1 MTKFELAIRKTL
13 EHEGGYVDHP
23 NDPGGATK
31 YGISLRWYRS
41 VIDPNATVNDIKS
54 MSVEDAKTLYRDHF
68 WIDAYDRI
76 FSERVAAKVFDM
88 AVNMGKSQAHKLAQ
102 RAAQACG
109 AKLEDDG
116 VLGPV
121 SIGAINGIDEG
132 AMMAALKATQAAFYR
147 SLASAKP
154 QFKSFINGWLKRAY
168 A

>member
-1 MTKFELAIRKTL
+1 MTKFEHAIRKTL

-23 NDPGGATK
+23 DDPGGATN

-41 VIDPNATVNDIKS
+41 VIDPNATVDDIKS
-54 MSVEDAKTLYRDHF
+54 LTIDDAKTLYRDHF

-76 FSERVAAKVFDM
+76 FDERVAAKVFDM

-109 AKLEDDG
+109 AKIEDDG
-116 VLGPV
+116 ILGSL
-121 SIGAINGIDEG
+121 SIAAINGIDAEVML
-132 AMMAALKATQAAFYR
+132 ASLRATQAGWYR
-147 SLASAKP
+147 ALANARP
-154 QFKSFINGWLKRAY
+154 QFESFINGWLRRAH